1 VGIVTAL
8 SVLAVVASAL
18 ADDGGTAV
26 ALDDGT
32 VWLVYDGEWEE
43 LGGCD
48 DGEVANLVSLGD
60 GIEIECGDG
69 SAWTWSTGDGWLPRS
84 DEIAA
89 VPAPGSP
96 RSWWPALELNLRL
109 WTPRGDR
116 PTAFEGWV
124 RLRWDL

>member
-1 VGIVTAL
+1 MAVVS
-8 SVLAVVASAL
+8 SVLAG
-18 ADDGGTAV
+18 DGGTAV

-48 DGEVANLVSLGD
+48 DGEVVALSASPG

-69 SAWTWSTGDGWLPRS
+69 SAWTWSDGAGWMPLG
-84 DEIAA
+84 DEIGA
-89 VPAPGSP
+89 VPATGAL
-96 RSWWPALELNLRL
+96 RSWWPTLELSVR
-109 WTPRGDR
+109 WR
-116 PTAFEGWV
+116 PTAYEGWV